1 MNLITNIGTQ
11 LKGLSNSPVLIIN
24 GDNINVSNFKICP
37 NSKSGESDGIL
48 INNSNN
54 VCIAN
59 NIIVNQLDSNLIDD
73 YNNGS
78 TILPGTGIK
87 VLNSETINLENN
99 IINSFESG
107 IYNEYSRNISMKE
120 NEIRLNNY
128 GIKYGFGSENSEII
142 NNTIIDNIG
151 WYTEDVPEGQYWNCG
166 YKQSDCR

>member
-1 MNLITNIGTQ
+1 M
-11 LKGLSNSPVLIIN
+11 
-24 GDNINVSNFKICP
+24 
-37 NSKSGESDGIL
+37 

-120 NEIRLNNY
+120 NEIRL
-128 GIKYGFGSENSEII
+128 K
-142 NNTIIDNIG
+142 
-151 WYTEDVPEGQYWNCG
+151 WYQIWIW
-166 YKQSDCR
+166 K